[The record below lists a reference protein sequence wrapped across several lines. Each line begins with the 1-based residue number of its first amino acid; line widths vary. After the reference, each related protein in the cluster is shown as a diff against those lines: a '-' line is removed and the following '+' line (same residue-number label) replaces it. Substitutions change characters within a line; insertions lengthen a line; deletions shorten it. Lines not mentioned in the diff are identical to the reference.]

1 MSMTT
6 NADPMTDMGQAET
19 VLPAVGFIGLGDMGG
34 RIARRIA
41 RAKFPLTVF
50 DRRADAIADLAA
62 VGANAAA
69 DARSVASAS
78 DVVCVC
84 VVDDDQVRQV
94 VSELALRRGSTL
106 VIHSSVLPQT
116 AQDIAARLAPIGAQV
131 ADIPVSG
138 SRPAADDGTLTALA
152 GGEASVVEAL
162 RPLLAAYCAN
172 VIHAGPVGTGSL
184 LKIANNVMLHMNH
197 LVAVEAARFARAHGI
212 EESVLIEAANRSSG
226 RSWVTET
233 WGLIDDML
241 FDHPLRGTE
250 GIYSIMSKEMWHAV
264 EISRASLVPMQLT
277 ALGTQVSKSYFQERE
292 ALVRPGRAPKEDVR
306 DE

>member
-1 MSMTT
+1 MTT
-6 NADPMTDMGQAET
+6 KAEPMMTGTHESGTA
-19 VLPAVGFIGLGDMGG
+19 LPRVGFVGLGDMGG

-41 RAKFPLTVF
+41 KAQFPLTVF
-50 DRRADAIADLAA
+50 DRRADAVEDLVA
-62 VGANAAA
+62 VGASSAA
-69 DARSVASAS
+69 DAGAVAAAS

-84 VVDDDQVRQV
+84 VVDDEQVRDV
-94 VSELALRRGSTL
+94 VSQLAPLPGSTL

-116 AQDIAARLAPIGAQV
+116 VRDIAAQLASVGAHV
-131 ADIPVSG
+131 CDIPVSG

-152 GGEASVVEAL
+152 GGEPSVVDSL

-172 VIHAGPVGTGSL
+172 VIYAGPLGTGSL

-212 EESVLIEAANRSSG
+212 EESALIEAANSSSG

-233 WGLIDDML
+233 WGLIDAML
-241 FDHPLRGTE
+241 FDHPQRGTE
-250 GIYSIMSKEMWHAV
+250 GIYAIMSKEMWHAV

-277 ALGTQVSKSYFQERE
+277 ALGTQLSKSYFQERE
-292 ALVRPGRAPKEDVR
+292 ALAGPRRASEDGTGA
-306 DE
+306 